1 MATILD
7 KDVIREST
15 VKIDGREVQV
25 TLTADQQ
32 IAFKLKGMKSGIL
45 TIGIGELYNQLAGS
59 NEEVSEK
66 PKEPKPRKPKSMD
79 EPMIS
84 LYRLRS
90 LGMAT
95 KMDMDVKIEL
105 ERIIC
110 ELINDE
116 TFKMD

>member
-7 KDVIREST
+7 KDIIREST
-15 VKIDGREVQV
+15 VKVDGREIQV

-45 TIGIGELYNQLAGS
+45 TIGIGELYNQLGGS
-59 NEEVSEK
+59 DEEITEK
-66 PKEPKPRKPKSMD
+66 PKEAKARKPKSTD

-84 LYRLRS
+84 LNRLRS
-90 LGMAT
+90 LAMAT
-95 KMDMDVKIEL
+95 KMDMNIKIEL
-105 ERIIC
+105 EKIIC
-110 ELINDE
+110 ELINDD

>member
-7 KDVIREST
+7 KDIIREST
-15 VKIDGREVQV
+15 VKIDGREIQV

-45 TIGIGELYNQLAGS
+45 TIGIGELYNQLSGS
-59 NEEVSEK
+59 DEEVTEK
-66 PKEPKPRKPKSMD
+66 PKEVKSRKPKSTD

-90 LGMAT
+90 FAMAT
-95 KMDMDVKIEL
+95 HMTMDAKIEL
-105 ERIIC
+105 DKVIR

-116 TFKMD
+116 TLETD